1 MILRATIS
9 TLARCLGVRDD
20 QAESVL
26 QSEAS
31 ARAALSRRGL
41 FRAAGAVAAGVAF
54 GDVVV
59 PAESRVAGEC
69 IEIVFACGPAPGAD
83 SAEWWPDHNALAS
96 LLSRDAIVKALI
108 GERGAIVLPP
118 GLRMRHV
125 PEPSAALLTELF
137 EDSP

>member
-1 MILRATIS
+1 VILRATIS

-26 QSEAS
+26 RSEAS

-54 GDVVV
+54 GDVVPTL
-59 PAESRVAGEC
+59 PAQSPWDLWEVDVTVDGNWMGSL
-69 IEIVFACGPAPGAD
+69 APL
-83 SAEWWPDHNALAS
+83 W
-96 LLSRDAIVKALI
+96 SRDAIARALT
-108 GERGAIVLPP
+108 GQRAAIVLPP

-125 PEPSAALLTELF
+125 PEPSASPLAELF
-137 EDSP
+137 EESP